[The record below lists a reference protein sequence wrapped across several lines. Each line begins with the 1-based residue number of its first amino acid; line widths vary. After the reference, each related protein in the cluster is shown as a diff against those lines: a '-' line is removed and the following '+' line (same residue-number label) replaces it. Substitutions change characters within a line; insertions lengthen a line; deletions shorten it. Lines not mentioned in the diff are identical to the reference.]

1 MQAPEFEL
9 TDAGVF
15 DDDRYFDVF
24 AEYGK
29 NSPNDILIR
38 ITIWNRG
45 PEPARLHLLPT
56 LWFRNTWSW
65 GPIFDEFTAKPSLT
79 LIRDGLVEAE
89 HGELGEYQFA
99 YRKAGEPLF
108 TENETNAMRLF
119 GVQNSSPY
127 VKDAF
132 HEYIVHGRKD
142 AVNPNRTGTK
152 FSPLLCL
159 GSGRRWFGRRSACDS
174 RPKQRLQ
181 PNHLLVLTK
190 SSTNENKKLMSF
202 TPRISLPEFRR
213 RRGQSPAKGTP
224 ACYGANNFT
233 ITWCG
238 IGCRRLDTTAA

>member
-1 MQAPEFEL
+1 LIIVCKEFQRRT

-15 DDDRYFDVF
+15 DNDRYFDVF

-65 GPIFDEFTAKPSLT
+65 GQIYDEFTSKPALA
-79 LIRDGLVEAE
+79 LIRDGMVGVE

-99 YRKAGEPLF
+99 YEKAGEPLF

-132 HEYIVHGRKD
+132 HEYIIQGQD

-152 FSPLLCL
+152 FSPCYSWEVDAG
-159 GSGRRWFGRRSACDS
+159 GSETIRLRLSAKAEAPAEAFIGFDEILNQ
-174 RPKQRLQ
+174 RKQEADEFYASNI
-181 PNHLLVLTK
+181 PAG
-190 SSTNENKKLMSF
+190 
-202 TPRISLPEFRR
+202 IPEDAQAVARQ
-213 RRGQSPAKGTP
+213 GYAG
-224 ACYGANNFT
+224 
-233 ITWCG
+233 
-238 IGCRRLDTTAA
+238 L